1 MNIAV
6 IAVLSIIIAIIESVF
21 GVNITGAAGD
31 YTGIAIYALIYGMVG
46 SMISLQL
53 SRWMAKRMYGKRM
66 HLISSE
72 NLMQVPS
79 EWQEVYQTVERVTSA
94 EGLPLPEVAVYESPE
109 VNAFATGPSKKRSL
123 VAISTGLIAGMKKN
137 EIDAVIAHEVAHI
150 ANGDMVTMTLLQ
162 GVMNAFVIFF
172 ARIITDVVA
181 SALDERLG
189 GIARFIVYI

>member
-6 IAVLSIIIAIIESVF
+6 IAVLSVIITTIESVF

-31 YTGIAIYALIYGMVG
+31 YMGIAIYALIYGMVG
-46 SMISLQL
+46 SLISLQL

-79 EWQEVYQTVERVTSA
+79 EWQQVYQTVERITSA

-123 VAISTGLIAGMKKN
+123 VAISTGLLAGMKKN
-137 EIDAVIAHEVAHI
+137 EVDAVIAHEVAHI

-172 ARIITDVVA
+172 ARIITDIVA
-181 SALDERLG
+181 SVLDERLG
-189 GIARFIVYI
+189 GIARFVVYI